1 MSSFKRF
8 YLWGMTAKLYM
19 GIYFAAIVFV
29 TGLITAI
36 YGGTSLRLVVL
47 LEMFAVSIAAGFTQT
62 WLLPPSLDFSRG
74 ILFGRSALWLLLST
88 ALCTAVAILGGWF
101 QGLPA
106 WCPWLLGAILLIG
119 FACMLLGMKME
130 QEADTLRL
138 NESLWQYQARN
149 DC

>member
-1 MSSFKRF
+1 MSAFKRF

-29 TGLITAI
+29 TGLITAL

-47 LEMFAVSIAAGFTQT
+47 LEMFAVSIAAGFSQT
-62 WLLPPSLDFSRG
+62 WLLPPSVDFSRG
-74 ILFGRSALWLLLST
+74 ILFGRSVLWLLLAT
-88 ALCTAVAILGGWF
+88 ALCVVVSILGGWF
-101 QGLPA
+101 QGLPT
-106 WCPWLLGAILLIG
+106 WCPWLLGVILLIG
-119 FACMLLGMKME
+119 FGCMLLGMKME

-138 NESLWQYQARN
+138 NESLRRYQAGS